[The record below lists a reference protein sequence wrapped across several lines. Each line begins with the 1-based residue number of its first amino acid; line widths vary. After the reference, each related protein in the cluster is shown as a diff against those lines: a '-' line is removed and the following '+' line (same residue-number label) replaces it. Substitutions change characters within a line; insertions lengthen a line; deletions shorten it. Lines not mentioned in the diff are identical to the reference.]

1 MIKKLFSH
9 TALYGLAPQIPKIAS
24 IFVLPILTKYLTD
37 VDYGVAGVITA
48 YTGALTVLQSLGMNV
63 ILANSYYKQPGTYKW
78 LWRQIHG
85 FISLWSLVYGLLL
98 GAILY
103 VGIPEVALPNR
114 WAIIFLMVIPPTFY
128 ATTQMIVFRYYQ
140 MSGRPTPLAIRSVVL
155 GLVTI
160 LLNLYF
166 IAHLKLGY
174 MGWFSSS
181 FASSTLSF
189 LVIGYLIYFKARLI
203 PIFNF
208 KRRLIRN
215 SLKVSLPTV
224 PHYYSGYLLNSSDRL
239 VMDWLKVS
247 TGNLG
252 LYNFAGSFGGYFSTF
267 GTALGQAVGPIYNN
281 FYKQSDADPT
291 AHQKARALTFFIQ
304 GGFLLTCFLACLRMK
319 EILLLLARNAELQTV
334 YPLAIIIIMGY
345 AYRPMYLG
353 VGGQLFYYE
362 KTKNLW
368 KISFVAGVS
377 NVGLNLLLI
386 PLFGYQ
392 VAAVTTFVA
401 LMYMGY
407 SAYFMKDYKE
417 IKRLEYYPMFWLAL
431 TCIVAVSSF
440 LLKDIIFWYKMGISA
455 VVVTASG
462 VAFIKSNLKDLLH
475 E

>member
-1 MIKKLFSH
+1 
-9 TALYGLAPQIPKIAS
+9 
-24 IFVLPILTKYLTD
+24 
-37 VDYGVAGVITA
+37 
-48 YTGALTVLQSLGMNV
+48 
-63 ILANSYYKQPGTYKW
+63 
-78 LWRQIHG
+78 
-85 FISLWSLVYGLLL
+85 
-98 GAILY
+98 
-103 VGIPEVALPNR
+103 
-114 WAIIFLMVIPPTFY
+114 
-128 ATTQMIVFRYYQ
+128 
-140 MSGRPTPLAIRSVVL
+140 
-155 GLVTI
+155 
-160 LLNLYF
+160 
-166 IAHLKLGY
+166 
-174 MGWFSSS
+174 
-181 FASSTLSF
+181 
-189 LVIGYLIYFKARLI
+189 
-203 PIFNF
+203 
-208 KRRLIRN
+208 
-215 SLKVSLPTV
+215 
-224 PHYYSGYLLNSSDRL
+224 
-239 VMDWLKVS
+239 
-247 TGNLG
+247 
-252 LYNFAGSFGGYFSTF
+252 
-267 GTALGQAVGPIYNN
+267 
-281 FYKQSDADPT
+281 
-291 AHQKARALTFFIQ
+291 
-304 GGFLLTCFLACLRMK
+304 
-319 EILLLLARNAELQTV
+319 
-334 YPLAIIIIMGY
+334 MGY